1 VASRGDRGRRRRGR
15 DLDDDERDPDGVLT
29 VEATVRGG
37 APPGLHSRGQLATQ
51 WDGRHLFITFEG
63 PEGAGKTTQ
72 ADALRSTLE
81 GEGRQV
87 VLVREPGG
95 TPLGERVRALL
106 LERGE
111 DAARIAPR
119 ADALLFN
126 AARAQL
132 VEDVIAPALARGAIV
147 ISDRFADSTLAYQG
161 FAAGLPVEDLRAL
174 ARVATGGLRP
184 DLTILL
190 DLPPASGL
198 ERKAGDET
206 RFEEFDQGFHERVR
220 QGFLTLAGEEPERFS
235 VVDARLPAA
244 DVREAVLGAAR
255 RALARASAP
264 TASSRSSASSASTSR
279 Q

>member
-1 VASRGDRGRRRRGR
+1 MAPGGDRGRRRRCR
-15 DLDDDERDPDGVLT
+15 HLDDDERHPDGVLSHSS
-29 VEATVRGG
+29 AGLKG
-37 APPGLHSRGQLATQ
+37 APPGLHSRGQFATQ

-161 FAAGLPVEDLRAL
+161 FAAGLPVEDLRAI

-206 RFEEFDQGFHERVR
+206 RFEDFDQAFHERVR
-220 QGFLTLAGEEPERFS
+220 QGFLTLAGEEPDRFT
-235 VVDARLPAA
+235 VVDARLSAA
-244 DVREAVLGAAR
+244 DVREAVLAAAR
-255 RALARASAP
+255 RALARA
-264 TASSRSSASSASTSR
+264 TASRASSPSGAATTR